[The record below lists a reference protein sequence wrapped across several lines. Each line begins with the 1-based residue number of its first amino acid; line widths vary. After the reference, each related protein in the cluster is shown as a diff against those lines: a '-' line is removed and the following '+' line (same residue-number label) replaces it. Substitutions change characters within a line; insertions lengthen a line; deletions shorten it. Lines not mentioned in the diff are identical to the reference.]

1 MIINI
6 YWIILAIIKIV
17 ITVST
22 NMIQKYYI
30 FNGNFFPIITSIVAA
45 TFAIFYALIFEDLN
59 QIKDL
64 NFPILILFLFFLFI
78 FLLCNYLLLKNSPH
92 PGYFKI
98 LSVYE
103 LLIILIISYYF
114 YNAEITLKNW
124 IGFIFIIIGTTFL
137 INTEKKEIKK

>member
-1 MIINI
+1 M
-6 YWIILAIIKIV
+6 Y
-17 ITVST
+17 
-22 NMIQKYYI
+22 
-30 FNGNFFPIITSIVAA
+30 GNFFPIITSIVAA

-64 NFPILILFLFFLFI
+64 NFPILILFGFFLFI